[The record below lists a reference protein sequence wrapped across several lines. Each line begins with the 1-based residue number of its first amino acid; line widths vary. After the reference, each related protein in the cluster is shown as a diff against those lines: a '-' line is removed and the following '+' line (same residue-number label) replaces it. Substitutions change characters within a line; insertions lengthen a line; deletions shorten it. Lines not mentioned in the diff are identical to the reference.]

1 MSQALARTFDRCD
14 GVDISETMVE
24 LARKYNRHGEA
35 CQYHVNLESNL
46 ALFESNTF
54 DFIFSTIVLQHNPP
68 DTAEHYIS
76 EFCRVL
82 SPGGVAVFDMTASLN
97 VRHLPEQSHRAEIS
111 IDSALPELRA
121 GEQATIRAS
130 VTNVGGLDWP
140 AGCWLAAGNHWRAPD
155 SAVMVVR
162 DDARTVMHEGLAAG
176 QTVSVDLTVTA
187 PPAAG
192 TYLLDIDLVE
202 EQVAWFADCG
212 SSPVSVNV
220 VVRRPRGRLQQRI
233 RSMLNTAPAAAEEPA
248 PFSMNGLTRDRVE
261 AAVVRSGGQI
271 ADVLP
276 SLSGGHHWDGYR
288 YFVSKPPG

>member
-1 MSQALARTFDRCD
+1 
-14 GVDISETMVE
+14 
-24 LARKYNRHGEA
+24 
-35 CQYHVNLESNL
+35 
-46 ALFESNTF
+46 
-54 DFIFSTIVLQHNPP
+54 
-68 DTAEHYIS
+68 
-76 EFCRVL
+76 
-82 SPGGVAVFDMTASLN
+82 
-97 VRHLPEQSHRAEIS
+97 
-111 IDSALPELRA
+111 
-121 GEQATIRAS
+121 
-130 VTNVGGLDWP
+130 
-140 AGCWLAAGNHWRAPD
+140 
-155 SAVMVVR
+155 MVVR

-212 SSPVSVNV
+212 STPVSVNV

-248 PFSMNGLTRDRVE
+248 PFSMNGLTRDLVE
-261 AAVVRSGGQI
+261 AAMVRSGGQI